1 MKTKELIRLLQ
12 EEDPTGETEVSVG
25 NHDIFELHTE
35 PAYWDGKLQLLI
47 RDPAKAPY
55 YDIVGG
61 KYVTKGCKI
70 VINAMSISD
79 VLWQDP
85 DATVDYSELGQSA
98 DRYRESDEKTRQASR
113 DVTLKVEMDAF
124 HRWVKSKAEVIRPG
138 DADCRSASDYFFEK
152 HLHVDDPLKELPP
165 KKQIIKE
172 KDGDKEYT
180 VWPSV
185 NERRESGWDDMLE
198 VYWRGGWGIRKKDG
212 SAVEGE

>member
-1 MKTKELIRLLQ
+1 VKSKELIRLLQ

-25 NHDIFELHTE
+25 NHDIFELRTE

-61 KYVTKGCKI
+61 KYCTAGSKI

-85 DATVDYSELGQSA
+85 DATVDYSELGQYA
-98 DRYRESDEKTRQASR
+98 DKYREADEKTRRASR
-113 DVTLKVEMDAF
+113 DVTLKVGMDAF
-124 HRWVKSKAEVIRPG
+124 YRWVKSKAEAIRPG
-138 DADCRSASDYFFEK
+138 DTDCRSGADYFFEK
-152 HLHVDDPLKELPP
+152 HLHVDDPLKELP
-165 KKQIIKE
+165 KQKHV
-172 KDGDKEYT
+172 DSTGKEYEC
-180 VWPSV
+180 WPSV
-185 NERRESGWDDMLE
+185 NDRRESGWDDRIE
-198 VYWRGGWGIRKKDG
+198 VYWRGGWGIKMKDG

>member
-1 MKTKELIRLLQ
+1 MKVRKLIELLQ
-12 EEDPTGETEVSVG
+12 EEDPESEACVHNADIESVY
-25 NHDIFELHTE
+25 
-35 PAYWDGKLQLLI
+35 AAQ
-47 RDPAKAPY
+47 AY
-55 YDIVGG
+55 YDGRLQVLERDAEGYVIGG
-61 KYVTKGCKI
+61 KYTSKGWKVNICP
-70 VINAMSISD
+70 MSITD
-79 VLWQDP
+79 QIWGDP
-85 DATVDYSELGQSA
+85 EFKVDYSELGGSQQMYI
-98 DRYRESDEKTRQASR
+98 DSDNKTRQASR

-165 KKQIIKE
+165 KKQTIKE

-185 NERRESGWDDMLE
+185 NERRESGWDDTLE